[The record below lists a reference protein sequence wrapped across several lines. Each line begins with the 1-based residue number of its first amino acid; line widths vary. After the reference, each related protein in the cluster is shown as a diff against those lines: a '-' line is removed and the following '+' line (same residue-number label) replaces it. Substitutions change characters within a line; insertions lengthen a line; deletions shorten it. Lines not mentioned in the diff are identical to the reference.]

1 MDGNVRVAIHGAGEL
16 RDAELRSI
24 LARAENGEWSG
35 MREVTARNRWTHVRN
50 KASDGVSPV
59 SFIEEAM
66 AGAGTTAIVVKTGSG
81 VPTACVLMHLDVD
94 GGGVLEAA
102 CGLAHITLLSTC
114 DDAPK
119 GHATRAMAEAMQ
131 LARRSGKGIVYLRA
145 LSARLAYYMN
155 VCFGRGVH
163 ALLVQ
168 TEELFERSR
177 AYALASQVSGRDGQS
192 IGCIL
197 DEAGLLPV
205 VAFALHG
212 RDALARLD
220 YGELAAGGPKT
231 EPARMRRV
239 SADAPLVVGHSY
251 EVALA
256 TSVGAAEG
264 LVGDGAERRYGRR
277 KLAGSFVRVVGRAN
291 ARLANY
297 TVCSEEGASSWG
309 PGEVAVFENGLMHWN
324 VGIRFDAGI
333 AFRRTMR
340 EHMLFE
346 PVQADPEEEFLVGQ
360 LPDA

>member
-1 MDGNVRVAIHGAGEL
+1 
-16 RDAELRSI
+16 
-24 LARAENGEWSG
+24 
-35 MREVTARNRWTHVRN
+35 MREVTAQNRWTHVRN
-50 KASDGVSPV
+50 KARDGVSPV

-66 AGAGTTAIVVKTGSG
+66 AGASTTAVVVKSRSG
-81 VPTACVLMHLDVD
+81 VPTACVLMELDVD
-94 GGGVLEAA
+94 DGGVLDAA

-119 GHATRAMAEAMQ
+119 GHATRAVAEAMQ
-131 LARRSGKGIVYLRA
+131 LARRSGKGLVYLRA

-155 VCFGRGVH
+155 VCFGAGVH

-177 AYALASQVSGRDGQS
+177 AYALASQASGRDGQS

-220 YGELAAGGPKT
+220 YGALVAGGPKA
-231 EPARMRRV
+231 EPARGVRMRRV
-239 SADAPLVVGHSY
+239 SDDAPLVVGHSY

-256 TSVGAAEG
+256 TSAEAVEAVEAVEG
-264 LVGDGAERRYGRR
+264 FVGDGAERRCGRR
-277 KLAGSFVRVVGRAN
+277 KLAGSFVGVVGRAN

-297 TVCSEEGASSWG
+297 TVCSEEGASAWG